1 MRGETPYPDP
11 SWQQKPT
18 QQQQQQTQPQ
28 PYAQSGLVPH
38 PTINGYFVNPKFA
51 VLDVQKPQPTQQ
63 PNDLS
68 QNSNQPGRDETK
80 KSKGMQE
87 QYQPG
92 WGEREPLAFPPSGD
106 DTDDTDYFNSN
117 RQPVSRQPRQI
128 QRFNSFDIDR
138 FLDRQGAASSRSDY
152 NTSFDDWD
160 FINFGED
167 FEDSQLPDFF
177 KGQGKGGQDDVEKKR
192 SAKISA
198 DSANKLVNLANKFT
212 EELRNNYATSHAPVK
227 EGDDPW
233 VRVLDKS
240 IQDLK
245 KGASKEQVQRVL
257 DTLGFFA
264 GSSLQNAAVILNGL
278 ADINDTKIQKARK
291 DVAKKALLSKVGDF
305 TPDKLLDTARQLSEI
320 MLRKKGT
327 LAFEDMET
335 PYVQSL
341 LKPNDLKVLGK
352 DNLEKT
358 GAFIEKMVG
367 NFKKDKRLTTRFS
380 KKMASL
386 EQNKSVTNQDLEKEA
401 NEIFR
406 DYGVIAKLLVT
417 DIKNVKG
424 IIVAMKKANDFRSGA
439 SLTQFK
445 RRDLFQDAEK
455 LITWAE
461 ANANRT
467 KQSQKRSNSQQP
479 KPSKTQGEPQTK
491 KGVSRTKSV
500 STPK

>member
-1 MRGETPYPDP
+1 
-11 SWQQKPT
+11 
-18 QQQQQQTQPQ
+18 
-28 PYAQSGLVPH
+28 
-38 PTINGYFVNPKFA
+38 
-51 VLDVQKPQPTQQ
+51 
-63 PNDLS
+63 
-68 QNSNQPGRDETK
+68 
-80 KSKGMQE
+80 
-87 QYQPG
+87 
-92 WGEREPLAFPPSGD
+92 
-106 DTDDTDYFNSN
+106 
-117 RQPVSRQPRQI
+117 
-128 QRFNSFDIDR
+128 
-138 FLDRQGAASSRSDY
+138 
-152 NTSFDDWD
+152 
-160 FINFGED
+160 
-167 FEDSQLPDFF
+167 
-177 KGQGKGGQDDVEKKR
+177 
-192 SAKISA
+192 
-198 DSANKLVNLANKFT
+198 
-212 EELRNNYATSHAPVK
+212 
-227 EGDDPW
+227 
-233 VRVLDKS
+233 
-240 IQDLK
+240 
-245 KGASKEQVQRVL
+245 
-257 DTLGFFA
+257 
-264 GSSLQNAAVILNGL
+264 LQNAAVILNGL